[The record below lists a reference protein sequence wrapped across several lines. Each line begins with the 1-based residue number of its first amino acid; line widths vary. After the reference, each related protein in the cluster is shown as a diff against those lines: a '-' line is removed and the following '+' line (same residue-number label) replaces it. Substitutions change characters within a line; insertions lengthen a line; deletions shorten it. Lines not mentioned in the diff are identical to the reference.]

1 MKAPGFGDNRKNSLK
16 DMAIATGGV
25 VFGDEALELKMED
38 IKQQVNTNRNTHLFS
53 YLGRCTASEIITCIH
68 CTFLIK

>member
-25 VFGDEALELKMED
+25 VFGDEAIELKLED
-38 IKQQVNTNRNTHLFS
+38 IKQQVFLYLVYISLSPLGQSFYLHGHL
-53 YLGRCTASEIITCIH
+53 R
-68 CTFLIK
+68 